1 MSQPFPKGFP
11 RGGGVY
17 DQDPLLMKDFRMI
30 RKFEL
35 DWKDS
40 QRKIEEAKSKLGN
53 ANHPTG
59 GGFNLEELVDQ
70 LAEAS

>member
-1 MSQPFPKGFP
+1 MQ
-11 RGGGVY
+11 
-17 DQDPLLMKDFRMI
+17 DFRMI